1 MQQSKLVSGI
11 ETVLNQVS
19 GFILSLVVWQ
29 WVVAPLFGYEVTLL
43 DNLGL
48 TSIFTIVSMLRSYA
62 WRRFFNAGL
71 HDVVT
76 RGVKNVYSK
85 GSQE

>member
-11 ETVLNQVS
+11 ETVLNQAS
-19 GFILSLVVWQ
+19 GFLLSLVVWQ

-71 HDVVT
+71 HDAVSL
-76 RGVKNVYSK
+76 GVKNVYSK